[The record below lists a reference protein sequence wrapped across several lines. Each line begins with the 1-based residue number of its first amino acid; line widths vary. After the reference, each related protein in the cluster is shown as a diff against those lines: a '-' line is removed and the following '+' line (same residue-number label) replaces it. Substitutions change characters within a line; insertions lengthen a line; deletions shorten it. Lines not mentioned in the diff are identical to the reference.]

1 MRILMVASELLPFA
15 KVGGLGDVVA
25 SLSTALGAMGHD
37 VRCALPAYAR
47 LDETLPASARVTA
60 ERSISLT
67 FSGGPTRVGLR
78 WLESDDLPAP
88 LLLVDHELFRR
99 EGIYDDPATRLG
111 YPDNGLRWAL
121 FCRAVHASLGLD
133 GWSPDVV
140 HGHDHQAGPLM
151 GLLRWAGRPAALR
164 RTPATVF
171 TIHNVGYQGVEP
183 PSWISES
190 GLPASLHFPL
200 GPLEYHAKVNLMKIG
215 IRAADRITTVSP
227 RYAGEIRSDA
237 EFGMGL
243 EDDLALRANRLTG
256 ILNGIDTDAWDPRKD
271 PHLRYPYSADEL
283 VGKSRNRAALREEMG
298 LQTSTAPAPL
308 LAMVTRLAVQ
318 KGLDLMLPLM
328 EAILNTGMQIV
339 ILGSGDER
347 YEIEL
352 QELAERRSGRMA
364 VRIGFDESL
373 AHRIE
378 AGADIFAMPS
388 RYEPCGLNQMY
399 SLRYGTVP
407 VVRAVGGLADTVVD
421 LDENPERANGFV
433 FRMWEQVELFKAIH
447 RAGRAW
453 RNRKL
458 WRELMHRGMT
468 TDFSWERS
476 ARAYTHTYDQALS
489 DTDLGL
495 AAG

>member
-1 MRILMVASELLPFA
+1 L
-15 KVGGLGDVVA
+15 
-25 SLSTALGAMGHD
+25 
-37 VRCALPAYAR
+37 
-47 LDETLPASARVTA
+47 
-60 ERSISLT
+60 
-67 FSGGPTRVGLR
+67 
-78 WLESDDLPAP
+78 
-88 LLLVDHELFRR
+88 
-99 EGIYDDPATRLG
+99 
-111 YPDNGLRWAL
+111 
-121 FCRAVHASLGLD
+121 
-133 GWSPDVV
+133 
-140 HGHDHQAGPLM
+140 
-151 GLLRWAGRPAALR
+151 
-164 RTPATVF
+164 
-171 TIHNVGYQGVEP
+171 
-183 PSWISES
+183 
-190 GLPASLHFPL
+190 
-200 GPLEYHAKVNLMKIG
+200 
-215 IRAADRITTVSP
+215 
-227 RYAGEIRSDA
+227 
-237 EFGMGL
+237 
-243 EDDLALRANRLTG
+243 
-256 ILNGIDTDAWDPRKD
+256 
-271 PHLRYPYSADEL
+271 
-283 VGKSRNRAALREEMG
+283 LREEMG
-298 LQTSTAPAPL
+298 LQNSPKPAPL

-347 YEIEL
+347 YETEL

-476 ARAYTHTYDQALS
+476 ARAYTQTYDQALS

>member
-1 MRILMVASELLPFA
+1 VRILMVTTELWPIA

-25 SLSTALGAMGHD
+25 SLSRALRGLGHD
-37 VRCALPAYAR
+37 VRCALPAYAQ
-47 LDETLPASARVTA
+47 LDRTLPASARVVG
-60 ERSISLT
+60 ERSIRLT
-67 FSGGPTRVGLR
+67 LGTAPTRVEVR
-78 WLESDDLPAP
+78 WVESDDLPVP
-88 LLLVDHELFRR
+88 LLLFGHELLRR
-99 EGIYDDPATRLG
+99 EGIYDDPATHQG
-111 YPDNGLRWAL
+111 YPDNGVRWAL
-121 FCRAVHASLGLD
+121 FCRAVHAALGLD
-133 GWSPDVV
+133 GWAPDVV

-151 GLLRWAGRPAALR
+151 GLLRWSGRPPALS

-171 TIHNVGYQGVEP
+171 TIHNVGYQGIEP
-183 PSWISES
+183 PSWIADA
-190 GLPASLHFPL
+190 GLPATLHFPL
-200 GPLEYHAKVNLMKIG
+200 GPLEFHNNVNLMKIG

-227 RYAGEIRSDA
+227 RYAGEIRADA

-243 EDDLALRANRLTG
+243 EDDLALRAERLTG
-256 ILNGIDTDAWDPRKD
+256 ILNGIDTEAWDPRTD
-271 PHLRYPYSADEL
+271 PHLRHPYSLDAL
-283 VGKSRNRAALREEMG
+283 IGKSRNRAALRAEMG
-298 LQTSTAPAPL
+298 LRASSVPAPL
-308 LAMVTRLAVQ
+308 LAMVTRLATQ

-328 EAILNTGMQIV
+328 EAILDTGMQIV
-339 ILGSGDER
+339 VLGSGEQR

-352 QELAERRSGRMA
+352 RRLAERRGGRMA
-364 VRIGFDESL
+364 VRIGFDEPL

-407 VVRAVGGLADTVVD
+407 VVRAVGGLADTVID
-421 LDENPERANGFV
+421 LDEDPGRANGFV
-433 FRMWEQVELFKAIH
+433 FRLWEQVELFKTIH

-468 TDFSWERS
+468 ADFSWTRS
-476 ARAYTHTYDQALS
+476 ARAYVRVYERALS
-489 DTDLGL
+489 DSDLGL

>member
-1 MRILMVASELLPFA
+1 VVLTLDGASTE
-15 KVGGLGDVVA
+15 
-25 SLSTALGAMGHD
+25 
-37 VRCALPAYAR
+37 
-47 LDETLPASARVTA
+47 
-60 ERSISLT
+60 
-67 FSGGPTRVGLR
+67 VGLR
-78 WLESDDLPAP
+78 LVESDELPAP
-88 LLLVDHELFRR
+88 LLLVGHELFRR
-99 EGIYDDPATRLG
+99 DGIYDDPATRLG
-111 YPDNGLRWAL
+111 YSDNGSRWAL
-121 FCRAVHASLGLD
+121 FCRAVHASLGSD

-151 GLLRWAGRPAALR
+151 GLLRWAAPPSALGRV
-164 RTPATVF
+164 PATVF

-183 PSWISES
+183 PSWIAES
-190 GLPASLHFPL
+190 GLPARLHFPL
-200 GPLEYHAKVNLMKIG
+200 GPLEYHKKVNLLKIG

-227 RYAGEIRSDA
+227 RYAGEIRSSA

-256 ILNGIDTDAWDPRKD
+256 ILNGIDTAAWDPRSD
-271 PHLRYPYSADEL
+271 PHLRYSYSAEEL
-283 VGKSRNRAALREEMG
+283 IGKSRNRAALRAEMG

-308 LAMVTRLAVQ
+308 LAMVTRLAPQ

-347 YEIEL
+347 YETEL
-352 QELAERRSGRMA
+352 RRLAERRSGRMA
-364 VRIGFDESL
+364 VRIGFDEPL

-399 SLRYGTVP
+399 SLLYGTVP

-421 LDENPERANGFV
+421 LDEYPERANGFV
-433 FRMWEQVELFKAIH
+433 FRLWEQVELFKAIH
-447 RAGRAW
+447 RAARAW

-476 ARAYTHTYDQALS
+476 ARAYSHVYEQAIS